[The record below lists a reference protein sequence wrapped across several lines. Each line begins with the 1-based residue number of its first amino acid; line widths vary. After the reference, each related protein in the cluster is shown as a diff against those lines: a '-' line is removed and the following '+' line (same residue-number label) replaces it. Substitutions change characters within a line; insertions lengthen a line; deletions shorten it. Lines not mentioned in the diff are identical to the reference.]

1 MALQRRMSLVASAR
15 MSLASTRCEVVPG
28 DAIATVR

>member
-15 MSLASTRCEVVPG
+15 MSLAGTAARWSPG
-28 DAIATVR
+28 EAIVTVR

>member
-15 MSLASTRCEVVPG
+15 MSFGRYRCEVVPG
-28 DAIATVR
+28 NAIVTAR